1 MGSRA
6 VPVGLQTVAAAI
18 DLLGCFAD
26 SEELGVSEVSRQ
38 LGIAK
43 STAHRLLYTLA
54 SRGIVEQN
62 QRNSKY
68 RLGLRL
74 YELGNLA
81 LTRDVLR
88 RHAKGALEALRE
100 AVGWTVQLSV
110 ASGVDTLVLER
121 LQTVR
126 SYHSLPEFQHRLP
139 LHATSQGKALCA
151 HNPMLAEQ
159 RVAAGLPA
167 LTEHTITTPAAFA
180 LELDKVRRQGF
191 AITRGESFLDV
202 AGIGVPIIDA
212 RGVAVAAISVIGGI
226 DDIIPSAGRIG
237 RISQTAAARI
247 SKGLRSGV

>member
-6 VPVGLQTVAAAI
+6 VPGGLQTVAAAI
-18 DLLGCFAD
+18 DLLSCFAE

-43 STAHRLLYTLA
+43 STAHRLLVTLA

-62 QRNSKY
+62 QRNAKY

-88 RHAKGALEALRE
+88 RHAHGALEALRE

-126 SYHSLPEFQHRLP
+126 SFHSLPEFEHRLP

-151 HNPMLAEQ
+151 YNPMLADQ
-159 RVAAGLPA
+159 RIAAGLPA
-167 LTEHTITTPAAFA
+167 LTDQTITSPSAFSRE
-180 LELDKVRRQGF
+180 LESVRRNGF
-191 AITRGESFLDV
+191 AITRGESFPDV

-212 RGVAVAAISVIGGI
+212 RGIAVAAISVVGGI

-247 SKGLRSGV
+247 SKGLRTGA